1 MPYDDVQVRRSRLI
15 TLGLVLNLMG
25 GLVPN
30 LARARADYNMP
41 SPDARKT
48 TYDPGGESRMERLA
62 GPREVERFLKAY
74 PRDFYVFCEDR
85 TNPTRRYDALPAHW
99 LEDGETYL
107 EKFRGTAQPG
117 EFYVFQLAVYSP
129 NKRLENLS
137 LSFPDL
143 KGKTAVGADRFRCF
157 DLGGVDY
164 AGRAFRKKVDVA
176 QGRVQPLWIGLEIP
190 RQASG
195 VYRGTIRVQASGA
208 PPAEVGLSLKVSG
221 PALQDHGDGDAGR
234 LSRLRWL
241 DSTIGFDDDIV
252 TAPFVPLNRKGRVIS
267 LLGRELALTPNGL
280 PAGVESFFS
289 PGNTK
294 IGKEGRAMLADP
306 FKLVVE
312 TGNGV
317 VEFKKEAVRFTRVQ
331 KGAIEWTADS
341 DSADF
346 GLAVKGLVEFDG
358 YVSVSCRLKAK
369 RPMELRDVRLEMA
382 FVRDCTAYFMGLGQR
397 GGYRPES
404 LDWKWNKEYN
414 QDGFWIGGVNAGMKV
429 RFKGANYRTPLIN
442 CYYHF
447 QEINVPESWGN
458 DGKGGIR
465 MSGGGD
471 GKVLLTSYSGAR
483 SVAAGEELAFDF
495 DLYLTPFKTLDT
507 EGQWHYRYYHPGGG
521 MEDEDLRQLSRI
533 KEKGANVVNIHHA
546 KEQNPTINYPYF
558 APSFPLLKKCV
569 RDAHRQGIK
578 VKIYYTTREIT
589 NNLPELWAFHSLDG
603 EVIFPGP
610 GRDAKPLTN
619 RQGPHPWLV
628 EHLRERFIPAWSEV
642 LGGRYGGR
650 LDLAVITTPDSRL
663 DNFYLEGLAYTVRN
677 AGIDGLYVDDTALGR
692 KAFQRARRILDAHD
706 PDSQIDMHSWSHFN
720 EPAGFTPSAYQ
731 YLGNF
736 PYYNRIWFGEGFSY
750 DATPDFW
757 LVEMS
762 GIPFGLMGEMLQGGG
777 NPWRGMVYGMTARLP
792 WSGDPR
798 PLWRV
803 WDDFGMAGTEMIG
816 YWADDRPVRTGR
828 DDILV
833 TVYSKKGKALLA
845 LASWSEKEEKVRL
858 EIDWSN
864 LGMAPSKARL
874 HAPAIA
880 GFQPQRSFAPDE
892 DIPVE
897 AGKGWL
903 LVLEK

>member
-1 MPYDDVQVRRSRLI
+1 
-15 TLGLVLNLMG
+15 
-25 GLVPN
+25 
-30 LARARADYNMP
+30 MP
-41 SPDARKT
+41 SLDARKA
-48 TYDPGGESRMERLA
+48 TYDPVGKSRMDRLA
-62 GPREVERFLKAY
+62 GPREVARFLKAY

-85 TNPTRRYDALPAHW
+85 TNPVRRHDALPAHW
-99 LEDGETYL
+99 LENGETYL
-107 EKFRGTAQPG
+107 ETFRGTAQPG
-117 EFYVFQLAVYSP
+117 EFYVFQLAVFSP
-129 NKRLENLS
+129 GRRLEDLS

-143 KGKTAVGADRFRCF
+143 AGKTAVRADRFRCF
-157 DLGGVDY
+157 NLGGVDS
-164 AGRAFRKKVDVA
+164 AGRVFRKKVDVGK
-176 QGRVQPLWIGLEIP
+176 GRVQPLWVGLEIP
-190 RQASG
+190 RQARG
-195 VYRGTIRVQASGA
+195 VYRGTIRAQAGGT
-208 PPAEVGLSLKVSG
+208 PPVEVRLSLKVSG
-221 PALQDHGDGDAGR
+221 TALADHGDGDAWR

-241 DSTIGFDDDIV
+241 DSTIGFGDDSV
-252 TAPFVPLNRKGRVIS
+252 TAPFVPLRRKGLVIS
-267 LLGRELALTPNGL
+267 LLGRELALASNGL
-280 PAGVESFFS
+280 PAGVESFFN
-289 PGNTK
+289 PGNTR
-294 IGKEGRAMLADP
+294 IGKRGRPVLADP
-306 FKLVVE
+306 LKLVVE

-317 VEFKKEAVRFTRVQ
+317 VEFGRGGVRFTRAQ
-331 KGAIEWTADS
+331 KGAVEWVADN
-341 DSADF
+341 DSADL

-358 YVSVSCRLKAK
+358 YVRFSCLLKAK
-369 RPMELRDVRLEMA
+369 RRVELKDVRLETD
-382 FVRDCTAYFMGLGQR
+382 FERDCAPYFMGLGQR
-397 GGYRPES
+397 GGYRPGS
-404 LDWKWNKEYN
+404 LDWKWNKEHN
-414 QDGFWIGGVNAGMKV
+414 QDGFWIGDVNAGMKV
-429 RFKGANYRTPLIN
+429 RFRGANYRTPLIN

-447 QEINVPESWGN
+447 HEINVPESWGN

-465 MSGGGD
+465 MSGSGA
-471 GKVLLTSYSGAR
+471 GKVRLAAYSGAR

-507 EGQWHYRYYHPGGG
+507 RGQWQYRYFHPGGG
-521 MEDEDLRQLSRI
+521 MEDEDLRHLSRVRR
-533 KEKGANVVNIHHA
+533 KGANVVNIHHA

-558 APSFPLLKKCV
+558 DPSFPLLKKCV

-610 GRDAKPLTN
+610 GREAKPLTN

-663 DNFYLEGLAYTVRN
+663 DNFYLEGLAYMVKN

-692 KAFQRARRILDAHD
+692 KAFQRARRILDKDD

-731 YLGNF
+731 YLGTF
-736 PYYNRIWFGEGFSY
+736 PYYNRIWFGEGFSC
-750 DATPDFW
+750 DAAPDFW

-762 GIPFGLMGEMLQGGG
+762 GIPFGLMGEMLEGGG
-777 NPWRGMVYGMTARLP
+777 NPWRGMVYGMTGRLP

-798 PLWRV
+798 PLWRA
-803 WDDFGMAGTEMIG
+803 WDDFGMAGAEMIG

-828 DDILV
+828 DDILA
-833 TVYSKKGKALLA
+833 TVYRKKHKALLA

-858 EIDWSN
+858 EIDWRR
-864 LGMAPSKARL
+864 LGMAPSRARL
-874 HAPAIA
+874 HAPAIE

-892 DIPVE
+892 EIPVE